1 MSSGHPSYTPLSPLV
16 ATLVLLAAAASARR
30 VSSRR
35 VSAHGD
41 TLAATEVMV
50 WDGAG
55 AWRQAIFRPIVQPR
69 ENLVVAAAEVDRPC
83 R

>member
-30 VSSRR
+30 VSAR
-35 VSAHGD
+35 GD
-41 TLAATEVMV
+41 TLVTTEVMV

-69 ENLVVAAAEVDRPC
+69 ENLVVAAAEVDGPC

>member
-16 ATLVLLAAAASARR
+16 ATLVLLAAASARR
-30 VSSRR
+30 VSAR
-35 VSAHGD
+35 GD
-41 TLAATEVMV
+41 TLVTTEVMV

-69 ENLVVAAAEVDRPC
+69 ENLVVAAAEVDGPC